1 MSVAEDYRREADDVF
16 ASRSPLYAQ
25 WARGVADSAEVCALI
40 ESVPKPKRQTNLW
53 LTATRFVHGEVPWSP
68 SLMLNERVAEVVRTH
83 ATQTNEAGRCATLLP
98 LLASLP
104 QPLALLEIG
113 ASAGLC
119 LLPDRYGYDLYRDG
133 SGTRLGDGSP
143 VLRCRYDGPVPMPAA
158 VPEVVW
164 RRGLDLNPL
173 SVNDDADWL
182 RALVW
187 PGMTERAERLEAALA
202 TAALDPPTVVR
213 GDLLTD
219 LGPLATSAPPGAT
232 LVVFHTAVVAYIE
245 PDRRPDALAA
255 IRATGARWISNEGAR
270 VWRGLLPDADADENG
285 EFVLRLDGDAVART
299 DGHGGHL
306 TWL

>member
-1 MSVAEDYRREADDVF
+1 MTVAEDYRREADEVF
-16 ASRSPLYAQ
+16 ASRSPLYAA
-25 WARGVADSAEVCALI
+25 WARGVADSPDVCALI
-40 ESVPKPKRQTNLW
+40 ESVPRPKRQTNLW
-53 LTATRFVHGEVPWSP
+53 LTATRYVHGELPWSP
-68 SLMLNERVAEVVRTH
+68 ELMLDPRVAEVVTTH

-119 LLPDRYGYDLYRDG
+119 LLPDRYGYDLVRDG

-143 VLRCRYDGPVPMPAA
+143 VLRCRYDGPVPMPTA

-173 SVNDDADWL
+173 SVTQDADWL

-187 PGMTERAERLEAALA
+187 PGMTERATRLEGALA
-202 TAALDPPTVVR
+202 TAAADPPLVVR

-219 LGPLATSAPPGAT
+219 LGALAAQAPPDAT
-232 LVVFHTAVVAYIE
+232 LVVFHTAVVAYV
-245 PDRRPDALAA
+245 DRGRRPDALAA
-255 IRATGARWISNEGAR
+255 IRATGARWISNEGSR
-270 VWRGLLPDADADENG
+270 VWHGLLPDVDADDSG

-299 DGHGGHL
+299 DGHGSYL